1 MTKVVDY
8 TSFQLSR
15 IYAQGWN
22 AAKRLPAADARLDA
36 KAIAELNPYKSEPE
50 RTRWTEGF
58 FKAAE

>member
-22 AAKRLPAADARLDA
+22 AAKRLPVPEARPDA
-36 KAIAELNPYKSEPE
+36 KAVAELNPYKSGPE
-50 RTRWTEGF
+50 RARWSEGF
-58 FKAAE
+58 LKASE